1 MRTSSHVLIRVG
13 PPHTR
18 VPYIGLSPLDLK
30 TYRGTCS
37 QTTRETTMS
46 HYSTATAACA
56 TVPCGRSQHQTVQ
69 PTTAMLWLLC
79 YEQSR
84 LSTKGSYV
92 ARLDGRR
99 LLPSEY
105 TALCSGIRGWLDSCS
120 PHFSCRR
127 RRRLLPLNCVRFVR
141 IVGT

>member
-1 MRTSSHVLIRVG
+1 M
-13 PPHTR
+13 
-18 VPYIGLSPLDLK
+18 PYIGMSPLDLK
-30 TYRGTCS
+30 IYRWTCS

-46 HYSTATAACA
+46 HYSTAAAACA

-69 PTTAMLWLLC
+69 PTTAMLWLLY

-84 LSTKGSYV
+84 LSTTGSYV
-92 ARLDGRR
+92 ARLDRQR

-127 RRRLLPLNCVRFVR
+127 RRQRRRLLLLYCVRFVR

>member
-1 MRTSSHVLIRVG
+1 MGTGLCGGRNLSPLPVGIGLTFLTKLGADQSSYA
-13 PPHTR
+13 HTR
-18 VPYIGLSPLDLK
+18 VPYTGLSPFNLK
-30 TYRGTCS
+30 TYRGTCI

-92 ARLDGRR
+92 ARW
-99 LLPSEY
+99 
-105 TALCSGIRGWLDSCS
+105 AAVAAIRVHSTVQWDQ
-120 PHFSCRR
+120 RM
-127 RRRLLPLNCVRFVR
+127 VR
-141 IVGT
+141 

>member
-1 MRTSSHVLIRVG
+1 MPYTGL
-13 PPHTR
+13 PPF
-18 VPYIGLSPLDLK
+18 DLK
-30 TYRGTCS
+30 TYRGTCI

-92 ARLDGRR
+92 ARLEYGRR

-120 PHFSCRR
+120 PHFSCCRRRRWLR
-127 RRRLLPLNCVRFVR
+127 RRRLLPLYYCVRFVR
-141 IVGT
+141 IVGI